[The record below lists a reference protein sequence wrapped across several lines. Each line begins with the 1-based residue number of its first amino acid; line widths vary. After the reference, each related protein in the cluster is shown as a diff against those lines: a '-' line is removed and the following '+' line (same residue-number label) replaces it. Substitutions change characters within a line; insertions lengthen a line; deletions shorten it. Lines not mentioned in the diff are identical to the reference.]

1 MPSPASSLPAEPTG
15 MRGRRRDESREAA
28 IVAAALELIGE
39 VGYDRM
45 SMDAI
50 AARAHASKATM
61 YRRWDCKAALVAE
74 SLRCRHQVTLEPVD
88 TGNVRDDLLAG
99 LRRLAEGVRDDD
111 LDLMTGLLQATR
123 TDPELGRLVRQ
134 GMVESKRAAARN
146 WTARCIE
153 RGLLPE
159 GTNLDLFHQ
168 IAPALIFS
176 RLLITGEPVDEDFL
190 TAVVDGVLLPLFQ
203 HAQAPAAPHA
213 NPSRKDPS

>member
-1 MPSPASSLPAEPTG
+1 MDVSPRPRRNDRHPASG
-15 MRGRRRDESREAA
+15 WGAA
-28 IVAAALELIGE
+28 
-39 VGYDRM
+39 
-45 SMDAI
+45 
-50 AARAHASKATM
+50 
-61 YRRWDCKAALVAE
+61 
-74 SLRCRHQVTLEPVD
+74 
-88 TGNVRDDLLAG
+88 
-99 LRRLAEGVRDDD
+99 
-111 LDLMTGLLQATR
+111 
-123 TDPELGRLVRQ
+123 
-134 GMVESKRAAARN
+134 
-146 WTARCIE
+146 ARCIE